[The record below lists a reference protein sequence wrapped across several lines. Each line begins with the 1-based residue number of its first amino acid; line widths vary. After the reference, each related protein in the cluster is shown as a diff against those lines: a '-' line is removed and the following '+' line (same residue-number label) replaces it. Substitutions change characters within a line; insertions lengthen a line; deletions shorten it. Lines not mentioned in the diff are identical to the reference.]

1 VLLLTAVFTI
11 TILILGLLIL
21 RYQGPVTTFAF
32 VPTATAVAPTP
43 SYTPTLTPIPTETPI
58 ATDTPTIT
66 PSPAPT
72 ATPQSERLH
81 ILAAGETLFGLAGI
95 YNVSVDSI
103 AQVNELN
110 PDAPVQ
116 AGQSLSIPWPT
127 ATPPL
132 EAVAIEINGETVIA
146 LPDGCP
152 RHEIQAGESIASI
165 ANQYGIDFDLLLRL
179 NRLAVDTI
187 VQPGQTVCIPEIR
200 FGGDLPPTPGPSPTP
215 APTRFPAGPQLLYPV
230 NNTVVDTDG
239 LVTLQWAAVKDLN
252 DNEWYMIE
260 LTDINVLD
268 VPPYR
273 GFTRDNS
280 FQIPSDWRPD
290 VPEEHNFRWRI
301 SIVQVTD
308 WRADGQPI
316 YEYGGRFSEDA
327 FFTWLG
333 AIPTATPTQTPAP
346 TSTPTPEA

>member
-1 VLLLTAVFTI
+1 
-11 TILILGLLIL
+11 
-21 RYQGPVTTFAF
+21 
-32 VPTATAVAPTP
+32 
-43 SYTPTLTPIPTETPI
+43 
-58 ATDTPTIT
+58 
-66 PSPAPT
+66 
-72 ATPQSERLH
+72 
-81 ILAAGETLFGLAGI
+81 
-95 YNVSVDSI
+95 
-103 AQVNELN
+103 
-110 PDAPVQ
+110 
-116 AGQSLSIPWPT
+116 
-127 ATPPL
+127 
-132 EAVAIEINGETVIA
+132 
-146 LPDGCP
+146 
-152 RHEIQAGESIASI
+152 
-165 ANQYGIDFDLLLRL
+165 LLLRL

-239 LVTLQWAAVKDLN
+239 LVALQWAAVKDLN

-346 TSTPTPEA
+346 TPTATPEA